1 MVKLIVTDVDD
12 TLVPDAGSVINQEYY
27 DIMVQISGAVNIRHR

>member
-12 TLVPDAGSVINQEYY
+12 TLVPEAGSVINSEYY
-27 DIMVQISGAVNIRHR
+27 DICLLYTSPSPRD

>member
-12 TLVPDAGSVINQEYY
+12 TLVPEAGSEINPEYY
-27 DIMVQISGAVNIRHR
+27 DIIRE